1 MATINTP
8 PTEPNP
14 EADKQFLRE
23 KLPSASEQPVVKGLS
38 AYIASR
44 WATIQEDFKPVRR
57 DMMRQ
62 MKRVRGEYTENKM
75 KAIKAFR
82 GSEFYG
88 RFLEN
93 KARAA
98 ESWIKDIYRGDT
110 DLPWVLEPTAV
121 PDLPAS
127 NLEAIE
133 RQTQMKAMEMQ
144 EQIIATGAVPNP
156 EEIAGLMQKYYD
168 QELQKAKDQLTREA
182 VKKVDAAATEIRDQS
197 QEGGWDAAF
206 EEFLFWFTRV
216 KFGILKGPILVKRP
230 KNQWQALPD
239 GTFALQTVDVL
250 VNDVYAPS
258 PFNVFFAREM
268 VDVDDGDVIEIH
280 ELTPETLTGLR
291 DVDGYSNAEIDEV
304 IARFNSGKLKEKWF
318 TLDDESQVR
327 GVTKEIK
334 QDTGGNARDDA
345 TLKTKKSG
353 LIRAMEFSGSV
364 SGQLLIEW
372 GIQGEVD
379 PKRYYQAN
387 CWKIDKNV
395 IKAVINPD
403 PKGRKPYSVSS
414 WAKNPAWIVGE
425 GLIEFGGPIEDS
437 MNAVMRALQNNVAI
451 ASGPMCEIDGDRVDE
466 NIPIYPWRQIKSTA
480 IQMRQGTP
488 AVNYY
493 QPQMHAQEL
502 TLVFQFLGKLLDEM
516 TVPAYAQ
523 GASQSGVTAGTAT
536 VFTQLLAAASRA
548 IKAVVANIDRD
559 IITRFI
565 QMSYDYN
572 MKNTKDES
580 TKGDA
585 RVVAK
590 GVSGLQAKEQS
601 AQRKVEYLQVVAN
614 PTFQQMLGEK
624 NIGSIL
630 LQLAKSNDIK
640 LPDEG
645 RLNGEQ
651 DLDAILQQMLMAQA
665 GVDQSDPMQENGQV
679 AQGGGAPK
687 KAQGMNPDGSKAGV
701 SNG

>member
-1 MATINTP
+1 MATMNKP
-8 PTEPNP
+8 PTVPNP
-14 EADKQFLRE
+14 EGDVQFLKD
-23 KLPSASEQPVVKGLS
+23 KLPSASGQPVVKGLS
-38 AYIASR
+38 AYIGRR
-44 WATIQEDFKPVRR
+44 WATIQEDFKPIRR
-57 DMMRQ
+57 DMVRSMR
-62 MKRVRGEYTENKM
+62 RVRGEYTDNKL

-93 KARAA
+93 KSRAA
-98 ESWIKDIYRGDT
+98 ESWIKDIYRGEQ

-121 PDLPAS
+121 PDLPGS
-127 NLEAIE
+127 TLEDIKM
-133 RQTQMKAMEMQ
+133 QTQGKAQQMEQ
-144 EQIIATGAVPNP
+144 EIVASGAIVNP
-156 EEIAGLMQKYYD
+156 QEIASMMQKYYD
-168 QELQKAKDQLTREA
+168 QELQKAKDALQRDA
-182 VKKVDAAATEIRDQS
+182 VKRCDAAAKEIRDQS
-197 QEGGWDAAF
+197 QEGGWDQAF

-216 KFGILKGPILVKRP
+216 KFGIMRGPILTKKA
-230 KNQWQALPD
+230 KNQWVANPD
-239 GTFALQTVDVL
+239 GTYALTTIDVL

-258 PFNVFFAREM
+258 PFNVFFARNM
-268 VDVDDGDVIEIH
+268 VDIDDGDVIEIH
-280 ELTPETLTGLR
+280 ELTPETLAGLR
-291 DVDGYSNAEIDEV
+291 DVTGYSSDEIDQV
-304 IARFNSGKLKEKWF
+304 LAKFRGGKLKEKWF
-318 TLDDESQVR
+318 TLDDETEVR
-327 GVTKEIK
+327 NVTKEIK
-334 QDTGGNARDDA
+334 LNDTGQRDDA
-345 TLKTKKSG
+345 TLKTKHSG
-353 LIRAMEFSGSV
+353 QIRAMEFSGSV
-364 SGQLLIEW
+364 SGKLLMDW
-372 GIQGEVD
+372 GLEGTID
-379 PKRYYQAN
+379 PNRYYQAN
-387 CWKIDKNV
+387 CWKIDTNV

-403 PKGRKPYSVSS
+403 PKGRKTYSVSS

-425 GLIEFGGPIEDS
+425 GLIEFGGPIEDA

-451 ASGPMCEIDGDRVDE
+451 ASGPMAEIDKDRVDVS
-466 NIPIYPWRQIKSTA
+466 IPIYPWRQIESTA
-480 IQMRQGTP
+480 IQMKQGTP

-559 IITRFI
+559 IITRYI
-565 QMSYDYN
+565 QMSFDYN

-590 GVSGLQAKEQS
+590 GVAGLQAKEQS

-645 RLNGEQ
+645 RLSGEQ
-651 DLDAILQQMLMAQA
+651 DLDAVLQQMLLAQA
-665 GVDQSDPMQENGQV
+665 GVDQNVDPMQANGQV
-679 AQGGGAPK
+679 AQGGGAPSK
-687 KAQGMNPDGSKAGV
+687 PQGMNPDGSKAGV